1 MAINIFQTKI
11 SLFSS
16 FSSASFFFSIFCSCL
31 SVKSLITRCTVIFL
45 CSFSVIAR
53 GKRFLFVLY
62 VNTWQPNQRT
72 YTFNLLKE
80 KVYSKQRNSSANF
93 MCFFAANIEICCEI
107 KIVKK
112 KCDCI
117 DGNKQKCPIFG
128 HAEELSIL
136 YFFLLNCWH
145 SKYILDLIVFSQNTP
160 DPESRKKLKSKSK
173 ENKYNAFDIFKSI
186 HFNTS
191 RTACSKKRK
200 INLPAY
206 GTVYVYGC
214 ISRKYRKSLIPFLK
228 SKQTKENKTKYR
240 LVPKH
245 NIHEFLNIQFNQN
258 ITGLLEK
265 C

>member
-107 KIVKK
+107 NRAKIVKK
-112 KCDCI
+112 MW
-117 DGNKQKCPIFG
+117 
-128 HAEELSIL
+128 L
-136 YFFLLNCWH
+136 YRRQQTKMSNFWSCRRIKYSLFFLAEL
-145 SKYILDLIVFSQNTP
+145 LTF
-160 DPESRKKLKSKSK
+160 E
-173 ENKYNAFDIFKSI
+173 I
-186 HFNTS
+186 HIGSHRF
-191 RTACSKKRK
+191 
-200 INLPAY
+200 
-206 GTVYVYGC
+206 
-214 ISRKYRKSLIPFLK
+214 
-228 SKQTKENKTKYR
+228 
-240 LVPKH
+240 
-245 NIHEFLNIQFNQN
+245 
-258 ITGLLEK
+258 
-265 C
+265 